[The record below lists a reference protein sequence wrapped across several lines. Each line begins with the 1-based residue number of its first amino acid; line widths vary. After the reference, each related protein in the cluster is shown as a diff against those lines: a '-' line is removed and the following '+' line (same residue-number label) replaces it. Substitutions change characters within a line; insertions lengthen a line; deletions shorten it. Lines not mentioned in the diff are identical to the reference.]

1 MAVDEGVAMV
11 NEDLARR
18 EELLQSLMLE
28 MIEFDKGDA
37 RRIQHFIKVAS
48 YARTIGVGEKLDPS
62 TLLTLEAAAI
72 VHDIGIH
79 PAEEKYGNCSGKY
92 QEELG
97 PEPARRM
104 LLGVGFSPARADRVA
119 FLVGH
124 HHTYDAIDGPD
135 YQALVEADFLVN
147 LFEDAAGPA
156 AIASARSRIFKTATG
171 TRLLDLTFGLAE

>member
-1 MAVDEGVAMV
+1 MDRIDA
-11 NEDLARR
+11 DLARR
-18 EELLQSLMLE
+18 EELLQDLMLR
-28 MIEFDKGDA
+28 MIDFDAHDPL
-37 RRIQHFIKVAS
+37 RIQHFVKVAS
-48 YARTIGVGEKLDPS
+48 FARTIGAAEGLDPS
-62 TLLTLEAAAI
+62 ALLTLEAAAI

-79 PAEEKYGNCSGKY
+79 PALEKYGRSSGKL

-104 LLGVGFSPARADRVA
+104 LLDAGFAAERAERVA

-147 LFEDAAGPA
+147 LFEDGSGPDA
-156 AIASARSRIFKTATG
+156 VASVRERIFRTATG
-171 TRLLDLTFGLAE
+171 TRLLDAMF

>member
-1 MAVDEGVAMV
+1 MTD
-11 NEDLARR
+11 EDLSRR
-18 EELLQSLMLE
+18 DALLQDLMLR
-28 MIEFDKGDA
+28 MIEFDAGDA

-48 YARTIGVGEKLDPS
+48 YARTIGVGEGYGPS
-62 TLLTLEAAAI
+62 CLLTLEAAAI

-79 PAEEKYGNCSGKY
+79 PAEEKYGSCGGKY

-97 PEPARRM
+97 PEPARQM
-104 LLGVGFSPARADRVA
+104 LAEVGFSAERCERVV

-147 LFEDAAGPA
+147 LFEDEASKTAVLAA
-156 AIASARSRIFKTATG
+156 RDRIFRTETG
-171 TRLLDLTFGLAE
+171 TRLLNLTFGL

>member
-1 MAVDEGVAMV
+1 MCDSDVAS
-11 NEDLARR
+11 R
-18 EELLQSLMLE
+18 EALLQDLMVK
-28 MIEFDKGDA
+28 MIEFDAGDA

-48 YARTIGVGEKLDPS
+48 YARTIGVGERLDPS

-79 PAEEKYGNCSGKY
+79 AAEEKYGNCSGKY

-97 PEPARRM
+97 PEPAQAM
-104 LLGVGFSPARADRVA
+104 LLEVGFSPERADRVA

-147 LFEDAAGPA
+147 LFEDNASPA
-156 AIASARSRIFKTATG
+156 AIAAARDRIFRTATG
-171 TRLLDLTFGLAE
+171 THLLDLTFGRVK

>member
-1 MAVDEGVAMV
+1 METKAPEQ
-11 NEDLARR
+11 
-18 EELLQSLMLE
+18 LLHELMLK
-28 MIEFDKGDA
+28 MIEFDAGDA
-37 RRIQHFIKVAS
+37 LRIQHFVKVAS
-48 YARTIGVGEKLDPS
+48 FARTIGLGEGLDAD
-62 TLLTLEAAAI
+62 TQLTLEAAAI

-79 PAEEKYGNCSGKY
+79 PAIEKYGKSSGKY

-104 LLGVGFSPARADRVA
+104 LTEVGFSPERCERVA

-147 LFEDAAGPA
+147 LFEDGSSAQGIAAARSAIFRTQTGTHLLDTMFGPLPAEPA
-156 AIASARSRIFKTATG
+156 AEA
-171 TRLLDLTFGLAE
+171 

>member
-1 MAVDEGVAMV
+1 MCDSDVAS
-11 NEDLARR
+11 R
-18 EELLQSLMLE
+18 EALLQDLMVK
-28 MIEFDKGDA
+28 MIEFDAGDA

-48 YARTIGVGEKLDPS
+48 YARTIGVGERLDPS

-79 PAEEKYGNCSGKY
+79 AAEEKYGNCSGKH

-97 PEPARRM
+97 PEPAQAM
-104 LLGVGFSPARADRVA
+104 LLEVGFSPERADRVA

-124 HHTYDAIDGPD
+124 HHTYDAIDDPD

-147 LFEDAAGPA
+147 LFEDNASPAVIAA
-156 AIASARSRIFKTATG
+156 ARDRIFRTATG
-171 TRLLDLTFGLAE
+171 THLLDLTFGRVK

>member
-1 MAVDEGVAMV
+1 MCD
-11 NEDLARR
+11 NDLGSR
-18 EELLQSLMLE
+18 EWLLQDLMVK
-28 MIEFDKGDA
+28 MIEFDAGDA

-48 YARTIGVGEKLDPS
+48 YAKTIGNGECLDVS
-62 TLLTLEAAAI
+62 TQLTLEAAAI

-97 PEPARRM
+97 PDLAEQM
-104 LLGVGFSPARADRVA
+104 LLEVGFSQDRAARVA

-124 HHTYDAIDGPD
+124 HHTYDDIHGLD

-147 LFEDAAGPA
+147 LFEDNASPA
-156 AIASARSRIFKTATG
+156 AIAAARKRIFRTATG
-171 TRLLDLTFGLAE
+171 TRLLDLTFGVGE